1 MQIHWYSTCSTLF
14 VPFLDFRGHTFL
26 TINTYCLPA
35 PGQLLLM
42 PSVMKKAYGQGVR
55 VENSYPAGKLP
66 ESGTPLLKT
75 LYDELE
81 WDKTTGA
88 QIQAQRFE
96 HDYFIGKT
104 GQWAKDQITA
114 GKIHPLSLPSMM
126 MPPV

>member
-1 MQIHWYSTCSTLF
+1 MRTLF
-14 VPFLDFRGHTFL
+14 VPFLDWGPHVSHNKYADYL
-26 TINTYCLPA
+26 SA

-42 PSVMKKAYGQGVR
+42 PSVMKKSYGQGVR